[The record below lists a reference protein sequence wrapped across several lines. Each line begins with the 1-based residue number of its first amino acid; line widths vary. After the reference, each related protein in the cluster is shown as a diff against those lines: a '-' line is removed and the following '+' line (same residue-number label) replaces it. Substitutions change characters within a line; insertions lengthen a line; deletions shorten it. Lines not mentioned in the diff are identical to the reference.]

1 MSCAVQR
8 PDSAGE
14 TRAESTA
21 STVARGEEAGGS
33 KYIRTGL
40 HSARCCGDVREQSL
54 ARGHSLQRRFHTCA
68 RETCS
73 LLVISRNPGR
83 GKHDARLLIDK
94 HLSRL
99 FHRPPAPRGVRNAT
113 AIKSLRARDVG
124 ESGHILVLLE
134 FFSFPATVPCTDD
147 KYTLRTDYHCA

>member
-99 FHRPPAPRGVRNAT
+99 FHRPPAPRREGEVCGMQLPLKAFVRET
-113 AIKSLRARDVG
+113 
-124 ESGHILVLLE
+124 SGNPGI
-134 FFSFPATVPCTDD
+134 FSFYWNFFLFLQRCRAQTINT
-147 KYTLRTDYHCA
+147 R